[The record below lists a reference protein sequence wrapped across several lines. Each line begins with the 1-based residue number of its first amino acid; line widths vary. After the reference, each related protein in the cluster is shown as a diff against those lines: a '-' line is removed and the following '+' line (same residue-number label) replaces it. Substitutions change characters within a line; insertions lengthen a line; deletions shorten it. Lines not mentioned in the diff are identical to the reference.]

1 MIANKTRVIVTR
13 RLPEI
18 VETRMMEL
26 FDTKLNPNDHPF
38 SENELIEAVK
48 EADILVPTVTDK
60 INKKVLSSFQRK
72 VGLIA
77 NFGAGVDHIDL
88 DFAEKNNLVVT
99 NTPGVLTED
108 TADMVMAL
116 LLSVPRKLIE
126 GERLIRSGE
135 RRGWSPTHMMGSRI
149 WDKRLGIIGMGRIG
163 QAVARR
169 ARGFGLKIHYH
180 NRNRLPEEI
189 EKSLKA
195 TFWEDLDQ
203 MLPKMDI
210 ISVNCPSTPDT
221 YHLLSYERLSNF
233 QAHAYIVN
241 TSRGQVIDEDAL
253 AMLLKNS
260 KIAGAGLD
268 VFEREPA
275 VSQSLLTAPNTVLLP
290 HMGSSTFE
298 ARKEMGEKVIINIQ
312 TFIDGHKPPDR
323 VLSTILGI

>member
-1 MIANKTRVIVTR
+1 M
-13 RLPEI
+13 
-18 VETRMMEL
+18 
-26 FDTKLNPNDHPF
+26 
-38 SENELIEAVK
+38 
-48 EADILVPTVTDK
+48 
-60 INKKVLSSFQRK
+60 
-72 VGLIA
+72 
-77 NFGAGVDHIDL
+77 
-88 DFAEKNNLVVT
+88 
-99 NTPGVLTED
+99 
-108 TADMVMAL
+108 
-116 LLSVPRKLIE
+116 
-126 GERLIRSGE
+126 
-135 RRGWSPTHMMGSRI
+135 
-149 WDKRLGIIGMGRIG
+149 
-163 QAVARR
+163 
-169 ARGFGLKIHYH
+169 KIHYH

-253 AMLLKNS
+253 AMLLKNG